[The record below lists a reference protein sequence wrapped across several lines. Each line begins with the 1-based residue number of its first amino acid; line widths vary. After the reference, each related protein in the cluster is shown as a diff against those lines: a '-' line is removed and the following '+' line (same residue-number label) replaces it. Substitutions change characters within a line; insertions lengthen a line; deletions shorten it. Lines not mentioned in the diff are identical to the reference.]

1 MPEDVFEVGNKFVV
15 IHFEDHIRADT
26 AELEKIKDNLRQAL
40 INQRHQELSTA
51 WLGELRQRA
60 DVEID
65 EQVL

>member
-1 MPEDVFEVGNKFVV
+1 MSSRHANFSSWAISASRSRLGP
-15 IHFEDHIRADT
+15 
-26 AELEKIKDNLRQAL
+26 AELEKIKDNLRQA
-40 INQRHQELSTA
+40 IANQRQRELSAA